1 MMTRARLRALAVAAA
16 LALAAAAPAAG
27 GHASDSQPAAI
38 TSAKSCGSGWKHA
51 VLPNGH
57 KCLRAGQFC
66 KKAWDSRYHK
76 YGFHCHNGRLKR
88 K

>member
-1 MMTRARLRALAVAAA
+1 MNRTRSRALGLLAA
-16 LALAAAAPAAG
+16 LALIAAAPTASTSAGSSQDAA
-27 GHASDSQPAAI
+27 PI
-38 TSAKSCGSGWKHA
+38 TAAKSCSSGWRHA

-66 KKAWDSRYHK
+66 KKAWDGRYHK

>member
-1 MMTRARLRALAVAAA
+1 MTRTRSRAVGLLAA
-16 LALAAAAPAAG
+16 LALITAAPLGGATAG
-27 GHASDSQPAAI
+27 ADSSAPIVA
-38 TSAKSCGSGWKHA
+38 AKSCKSGWKHA

>member
-1 MMTRARLRALAVAAA
+1 MTRTRSRALGLLAA
-16 LALAAAAPAAG
+16 LALIAAAPTSGGAADP
-27 GHASDSQPAAI
+27 SPTI
-38 TSAKSCGSGWKHA
+38 TAAKSCKSGWRHA

-88 K
+88 S

>member
-1 MMTRARLRALAVAAA
+1 MTRIRVRAIGLLAA
-16 LALAAAAPAAG
+16 LALIVAAPTASAG
-27 GHASDSQPAAI
+27 SGSATGAPIVA
-38 TSAKSCGSGWKHA
+38 AKSCSSGYRHA

-66 KKAWDSRYHK
+66 KKAWDGRYHK

>member
-1 MMTRARLRALAVAAA
+1 MTRTRARALGLVTA
-16 LALAAAAPAAG
+16 LALIAAAPAAQVN
-27 GHASDSQPAAI
+27 SDQGSSAAI
-38 TSAKSCGSGWKHA
+38 TAAKSCSPGWKHA

-66 KKAWDSRYHK
+66 KKAWDRRYHK

>member
-1 MMTRARLRALAVAAA
+1 MTRTRSRALGLMTA
-16 LALAAAAPAAG
+16 LALFAAAPAAEVSSDQS
-27 GHASDSQPAAI
+27 ASTPI
-38 TSAKSCGSGWKHA
+38 TAAKSCSSGWKHA

-66 KKAWDSRYHK
+66 KKSWDSRYHK

>member
-1 MMTRARLRALAVAAA
+1 MTRTRSRALALTAA
-16 LALAAAAPAAG
+16 LALIAAAPAGA
-27 GHASDSQPAAI
+27 HDSRSTDSTAAI
-38 TSAKSCGSGWKHA
+38 SAAKSCSSGWKHA

-66 KKAWDSRYHK
+66 KKSWDSRYHK